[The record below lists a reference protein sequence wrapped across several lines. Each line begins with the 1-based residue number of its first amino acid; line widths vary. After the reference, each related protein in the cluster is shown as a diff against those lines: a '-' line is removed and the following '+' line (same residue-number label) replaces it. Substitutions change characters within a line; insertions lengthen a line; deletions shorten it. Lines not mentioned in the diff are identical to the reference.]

1 MALAGVVPGMSVV
14 YNGDRH
20 TEMNDSRERDRMY
33 LVEVLLPVYDNDG
46 EPFQRAMFDEVR
58 RELADRFG
66 GVTAFVR
73 APAEGLWKQGGGS
86 VVRDD
91 IVLFEV
97 MTGQLDH
104 EWWAEYRMMLR
115 TRFEQD
121 ELVVRASVV
130 QRL

>member
-1 MALAGVVPGMSVV
+1 M
-14 YNGDRH
+14 H
-20 TEMNDSRERDRMY
+20 

-46 EPFQRAMFDEVR
+46 TPFARDMFDEVR
-58 RELADRFG
+58 RELTDRFG

-73 APAEGLWKQGGGS
+73 APAEGLWKEEDGA

-97 MTGQLDH
+97 MTVRLDRS
-104 EWWAEYRMMLR
+104 WWEDYRNVLR
-115 TRFEQD
+115 ARFHQD
-121 ELVVRASVV
+121 ELVVRASAV